1 MGGHWLIA
9 LLALP
14 GACQEPPSYQQKLE
28 RARHRIAQLERVV
41 QQLRSELDGLRPPFA
56 ALWHARGV
64 AARQATTCGT
74 PAMRAVLDDLRGRR
88 PETHGEVW
96 FPFEGGGFGNE
107 LNKYLA
113 GCALAIALNR
123 TARIVVGGAK
133 TIGLFEPRLGDWRS
147 DSAPSGENA
156 TTLDYRAAVACA
168 PQACG
173 ARYVPLVLTK
183 PKPQPPAENSTLAR
197 KVYAHIKARIASPP
211 AWSDLLGC
219 LTAEALRPS
228 AAASFSSERGGG
240 NGVPLHVLSVSRR
253 WGYGVPRCVD
263 GVSLAQ
269 LSTPSTRLLDDRREG
284 RWVRGTLST
293 L

>member
-14 GACQEPPSYQQKLE
+14 GACQEPPSYEQKLE
-28 RARHRIAQLERVV
+28 KARHRIAQLERVV
-41 QQLRSELDGLRPPFA
+41 ERLRSELDGLRPPFA

-88 PETHGEVW
+88 PGTHGEVW

-168 PQACG
+168 PHACG
-173 ARYVPLVLTK
+173 ARYVPLVLTNT
-183 PKPQPPAENSTLAR
+183 KPQPPAENSDLAR

-228 AAASFSSERGGG
+228 AAASFSSERVGEMAC
-240 NGVPLHVLSVSRR
+240 R
-253 WGYGVPRCVD
+253 
-263 GVSLAQ
+263 
-269 LSTPSTRLLDDRREG
+269 STS
-284 RWVRGTLST
+284 
-293 L
+293 

>member
-28 RARHRIAQLERVV
+28 RARHRISQLERVV

-88 PETHGEVW
+88 PGTHGEVW

-156 TTLDYRAAVACA
+156 ATLD
-168 PQACG
+168 
-173 ARYVPLVLTK
+173 
-183 PKPQPPAENSTLAR
+183 
-197 KVYAHIKARIASPP
+197 
-211 AWSDLLGC
+211 
-219 LTAEALRPS
+219 
-228 AAASFSSERGGG
+228 
-240 NGVPLHVLSVSRR
+240 
-253 WGYGVPRCVD
+253 
-263 GVSLAQ
+263 
-269 LSTPSTRLLDDRREG
+269 
-284 RWVRGTLST
+284 
-293 L
+293 

>member
-41 QQLRSELDGLRPPFA
+41 EQLRSELDGLRPPFA

-88 PETHGEVW
+88 PGTHGEVW

-173 ARYVPLVLTK
+173 ARYVPLVLTNT
-183 PKPQPPAENSTLAR
+183 KPQPPAENSDLAR

-228 AAASFSSERGGG
+228 AAASFSSERVGGMACPSTASTG
-240 NGVPLHVLSVSRR
+240 SRWLNSRR
-253 WGYGVPRCVD
+253 HRRVSSTIGAKAGGVEV
-263 GVSLAQ
+263 L
-269 LSTPSTRLLDDRREG
+269 
-284 RWVRGTLST
+284 
-293 L
+293 

>member
-41 QQLRSELDGLRPPFA
+41 EQLRSELDGLRPPFA

-88 PETHGEVW
+88 PGTHGEVW

-173 ARYVPLVLTK
+173 ARYVPLVLTNT
-183 PKPQPPAENSTLAR
+183 KPQPPAENSDLAR

-228 AAASFSSERGGG
+228 AAASFSSERVGG

-253 WGYGVPRCVD
+253 RGLGGLDAFPRR
-263 GVSLAQ
+263 SA
-269 LSTPSTRLLDDRREG
+269 
-284 RWVRGTLST
+284 RWKVG
-293 L
+293 